1 MENYRNFLLDAVKM
15 NKENDIFRKRPILG
29 NRILVPV
36 RDYSMDEIVEKYIK
50 TRPTKKPKEVI
61 INKNDACIV
70 YDASIIFINI
80 EEKVIEYKREKKM
93 NAYEKRARHQLNR
106 S

>member
-15 NKENDIFRKRPILG
+15 NKENDIFR
-29 NRILVPV
+29 
-36 RDYSMDEIVEKYIK
+36 K